1 MRKLSKLLVLSLSLV
16 LVSCGEIDSN
26 KNNNVNK
33 TLDGIGV
40 ASIKKVETN
49 GNEDTYEIEYVDGS
63 KSYFLVI
70 NGENGEQG
78 IQGEPGKDGHT
89 PEVKIGENGNWIIDG
104 VDTEIS
110 AKGVQGE
117 AGNGIEKIELTDTK
131 ENVDTYTIFFTDGT
145 TTTFTVTNG
154 VDGEQGIQGEP
165 GKDGHTPTIEIGENG
180 NRIIDGVDSE
190 IKAEGKDGLDGNT
203 ILNGTNNPTNDL
215 GKDGDFY
222 INTSN
227 WDVFLKE
234 NGEWISKGCLKG
246 YTGVGIK
253 TIEKTGSEGNVDIYT
268 ITYSDGTTTNFSV
281 TNGADG
287 EQGIQGEPGKDGHT
301 PIIEIGENGH
311 WIIDKVDTGISAIG
325 RDGEDGKSAYELY
338 LEENP
343 EYTGTLSDWI
353 DDLVSGKLY
362 KTFRVEFDCN
372 GGYLDMD
379 IPYNYEAGSVILQL
393 PVPKHSKDR
402 TFLGW
407 YTGSTIN
414 DKKVSNYDPIYSDI
428 TLVARWDK
436 YDVTFKNEFGNSRTV
451 IVESGDTID
460 GGLYIPSRP
469 DENGIHYR
477 FGGWDFD
484 FNTPIFRNYSIYP
497 VWQEF
502 DGNIFMNFGSYPQTY
517 VNDEATIN
525 NLKTLENANDNR
537 AILEY
542 DENGDG
548 VKEKFMALETDRE
561 VKSISNGD
569 IIKPG
574 INYFRFEPISWMI
587 LSDNN
592 GEKKLFSEHVLD
604 ASPFEAEGYDYFD
617 VENGINVR
625 RYDDYS
631 KSDIREFV
639 TNDFYNIAF
648 SESEKS
654 QILTTFVDNSEAVY
668 GYEEVKYTCEDTYD
682 KVYLISYIESR
693 SDFLYDYGLKGAKA
707 TDFSAC
713 LNIADFSY
721 NASDYGTV
729 SYRTRNG
736 GLYSGESAYRIY
748 GTSGAGVLCT
758 TNIGIRPAINISL

>member
-16 LVSCGEIDSN
+16 LISCGEIDPN

-70 NGENGEQG
+70 NGKNGEQG

-104 VDTEIS
+104 VDTGIS

-117 AGNGIEKIELTDTK
+117 TGNGIEKIELTDTK
-131 ENVDTYTIFFTDGT
+131 GNVDTYTIIFTDGT

-180 NRIIDGVDSE
+180 NRIIDGVDSG

-287 EQGIQGEPGKDGHT
+287 EQGIQGEPGEDGHT

-325 RDGEDGKSAYELY
+325 KDGEDGKSAYELY

-436 YDVTFKNEFGNSRTV
+436 YDVTFKNEFGSSRTV

-477 FGGWDFD
+477 FAGWDFD

-617 VENGINVR
+617 VENGINIR

-729 SYRTRNG
+729 SYRARNG

>member
-16 LVSCGEIDSN
+16 LVSCGEINPN

-89 PEVKIGENGNWIIDG
+89 PEVEIGENGNWIIDG

-117 AGNGIEKIELTDTK
+117 TGNGIEKIELTDTK

-253 TIEKTGSEGNVDIYT
+253 TIEKTGSEENVDIYT

-287 EQGIQGEPGKDGHT
+287 EQGIQGEPGEDGHT

-325 RDGEDGKSAYELY
+325 KDGEDGKSAYELY

-436 YDVTFKNEFGNSRTV
+436 YDVTFKNEFGYSRTV

-477 FGGWDFD
+477 FVGWDFD
-484 FNTPIFRNYSIYP
+484 FNTSIFRNYSIYP

-592 GEKKLFSEHVLD
+592 EEKKLFSEHVLD

-639 TNDFYNIAF
+639 TNNFYNIAF

-693 SDFLYDYGLKGAKA
+693 SDFIYDYGLKGAKA

>member
-16 LVSCGEIDSN
+16 LVSCGEIDPN

-117 AGNGIEKIELTDTK
+117 TGNGIEKIELTDTK

-253 TIEKTGSEGNVDIYT
+253 TIEKTGSEENVDIYT

-287 EQGIQGEPGKDGHT
+287 EQGIQGEPGEDGHT

-325 RDGEDGKSAYELY
+325 KDGEDGKSAYELY

-379 IPYNYEAGSVILQL
+379 TPYNYEAGSVILQL

-477 FGGWDFD
+477 FVGWDFD
-484 FNTPIFRNYSIYP
+484 FNTSIFRNYSIYP

-542 DENGDG
+542 DENGDD

>member
-16 LVSCGEIDSN
+16 LVSCGEIDPN

-33 TLDGIGV
+33 ALDGIGV

-117 AGNGIEKIELTDTK
+117 TGNGIEKIELTDTK
-131 ENVDTYTIFFTDGT
+131 ENLDTYTIFFTDGT

-253 TIEKTGSEGNVDIYT
+253 TIEKTGSEENVDIYT

-287 EQGIQGEPGKDGHT
+287 EQGIQGEPGEDGHT

-325 RDGEDGKSAYELY
+325 KDGEDGKSAYELY

-436 YDVTFKNEFGNSRTV
+436 YDVTFKNEFGYSITV

-477 FGGWDFD
+477 FVGWDFD
-484 FNTPIFRNYSIYP
+484 FNTSIFRNYSIYP

-502 DGNIFMNFGSYPQTY
+502 DGNLFMNFGSYPQTY

-525 NLKTLENANDNR
+525 NLKTLENANGNR

-721 NASDYGTV
+721 NASDYGSV

>member
-16 LVSCGEIDSN
+16 LVSCGEIDPN

-117 AGNGIEKIELTDTK
+117 TGNGIEKIELTDTK

-287 EQGIQGEPGKDGHT
+287 EQGIQGEPGEDGHT

-325 RDGEDGKSAYELY
+325 KDGEDGKSAYELY

-436 YDVTFKNEFGNSRTV
+436 YDVTFKNEFGSSRTV

-477 FGGWDFD
+477 FVGWDFD
-484 FNTPIFRNYSIYP
+484 FNTPIFRDYSIYP

-729 SYRTRNG
+729 SYRARNG

>member
-16 LVSCGEIDSN
+16 LVSCGEIDPN

-33 TLDGIGV
+33 TLDGVGV

-117 AGNGIEKIELTDTK
+117 TGNGIEKIELTDTK

-253 TIEKTGSEGNVDIYT
+253 TIEKTGSEENVDIYT

-287 EQGIQGEPGKDGHT
+287 EQGIQGEPGEDGHT

-325 RDGEDGKSAYELY
+325 KDGEDGKSAYELY

-343 EYTGTLSDWI
+343 EYNGTLSDWI

-402 TFLGW
+402 IFLGW

-436 YDVTFKNEFGNSRTV
+436 YDVTFKNEFGSSRTV

-477 FGGWDFD
+477 FAGWDFD
-484 FNTPIFRNYSIYP
+484 FNTSIFRDYSIYP

-548 VKEKFMALETDRE
+548 VKEKFMALKTDRE

-693 SDFLYDYGLKGAKA
+693 SDFIYDYGLKGAKA

>member
-16 LVSCGEIDSN
+16 LVSCGEIDPN

-33 TLDGIGV
+33 ALDGVGV

-117 AGNGIEKIELTDTK
+117 TGNGIEKIELTETK
-131 ENVDTYTIFFTDGT
+131 ENLDTYTITFTDGT

-253 TIEKTGSEGNVDIYT
+253 TIEKTGSEENVDIYT

-287 EQGIQGEPGKDGHT
+287 EQGIQGEPGEDGHT

-325 RDGEDGKSAYELY
+325 KDGEDGKSAYELY

-343 EYTGTLSDWI
+343 EYTGALSDWI

-436 YDVTFKNEFGNSRTV
+436 YDVTFKNEFGYSTTV

-477 FGGWDFD
+477 FVGWDFD
-484 FNTPIFRNYSIYP
+484 FNTSIFRNYSIYP

-587 LSDNN
+587 LRDNN

>member
-16 LVSCGEIDSN
+16 LVSCGEIDPN

-117 AGNGIEKIELTDTK
+117 TGNGIEKIELTDTK
-131 ENVDTYTIFFTDGT
+131 ENVDTYTIIFTDGT

-287 EQGIQGEPGKDGHT
+287 EQGIQGEPGEDGHT

-325 RDGEDGKSAYELY
+325 KDGEDGKSAYELY

-343 EYTGTLSDWI
+343 EYTGTLNDWI

-436 YDVTFKNEFGNSRTV
+436 YDVTFENEFGYSRTV

-477 FGGWDFD
+477 FAGWDFD

-604 ASPFEAEGYDYFD
+604 ASPFETEGYDYFD

-729 SYRTRNG
+729 SYRARNG

>member
-16 LVSCGEIDSN
+16 LVSCGEIDPN

-117 AGNGIEKIELTDTK
+117 TGNGIEKIELTDTK

-253 TIEKTGSEGNVDIYT
+253 TIEKTCSEENVDIYT

-287 EQGIQGEPGKDGHT
+287 EQGIQGEPGEDGHT

-311 WIIDKVDTGISAIG
+311 WIIDKVDMGISAIG
-325 RDGEDGKSAYELY
+325 KDGEDGKSAYELY

-436 YDVTFKNEFGNSRTV
+436 YDVTFKNEFGYSRTV

-469 DENGIHYR
+469 DKNGIHYR
-477 FGGWDFD
+477 FVGWDFD
-484 FNTPIFRNYSIYP
+484 FNTSIFRNYSIYP

-639 TNDFYNIAF
+639 TNNFYNIAF

-693 SDFLYDYGLKGAKA
+693 SDFIYDYGLKGAKA

>member
-16 LVSCGEIDSN
+16 LVSCGEIDPN

-33 TLDGIGV
+33 TLDGVGV

-117 AGNGIEKIELTDTK
+117 TGNGIEKIELTDTK

-180 NRIIDGVDSE
+180 NRIIDGVDTE

-287 EQGIQGEPGKDGHT
+287 EQGIQGEPGEDGHT

-325 RDGEDGKSAYELY
+325 KDGEDGKSAYELY

-460 GGLYIPSRP
+460 GGLYIPNRP
-469 DENGIHYR
+469 DANGIHYR
-477 FGGWDFD
+477 FVGWDFD
-484 FNTPIFRNYSIYP
+484 FNTPIFRDYSIYP

-648 SESEKS
+648 SESEKL

>member
-16 LVSCGEIDSN
+16 LVSCGEIDPN

-117 AGNGIEKIELTDTK
+117 TGNGIEKIELTDTK

-180 NRIIDGVDSE
+180 NRIIDGVDSK

-287 EQGIQGEPGKDGHT
+287 EQGIQGEPGEDGHT

-436 YDVTFKNEFGNSRTV
+436 YDVTFKNEFGSSRTV

>member
-16 LVSCGEIDSN
+16 LVSCGEIDPN

-117 AGNGIEKIELTDTK
+117 TGNGIEKIELTDTK

-253 TIEKTGSEGNVDIYT
+253 TIEKTGSEENVDIYT

-281 TNGADG
+281 TNGVDG
-287 EQGIQGEPGKDGHT
+287 EQGIQGEPGEDGHT

-325 RDGEDGKSAYELY
+325 KDGEDGKSAYELY

-428 TLVARWDK
+428 TLLARWDK

-477 FGGWDFD
+477 FAGWDFN
-484 FNTPIFRNYSIYP
+484 FNTPIFRDYSIYP

-631 KSDIREFV
+631 KSDIREFI

-682 KVYLISYIESR
+682 KVYLISSIESR

>member
-16 LVSCGEIDSN
+16 LISCGEIDPN

-117 AGNGIEKIELTDTK
+117 TGNGIEKIELSDTK

-253 TIEKTGSEGNVDIYT
+253 TIEKTGSEENVDIYT

-287 EQGIQGEPGKDGHT
+287 EQGIQGEPGEDGHT

-325 RDGEDGKSAYELY
+325 KDGEDGKSAYELY

-436 YDVTFKNEFGNSRTV
+436 YDVTFENEFGNSRTV

-477 FGGWDFD
+477 FAGWDFD

-617 VENGINVR
+617 AENGINVR

-693 SDFLYDYGLKGAKA
+693 SDFIYDYGLKGAKA

>member
-16 LVSCGEIDSN
+16 LVSCGEIDPN

-117 AGNGIEKIELTDTK
+117 TGNGIEKIELTDTK

-253 TIEKTGSEGNVDIYT
+253 TIEKTGSEENVDIYT

-287 EQGIQGEPGKDGHT
+287 EQGIQGEPGEDGHT

-325 RDGEDGKSAYELY
+325 KDGEDGKSAYELY

-477 FGGWDFD
+477 FVGWDFD
-484 FNTPIFRNYSIYP
+484 FNTSIFRNYSIYP

-525 NLKTLENANDNR
+525 NLKTLQNANDNR

-693 SDFLYDYGLKGAKA
+693 SDFIYDYGLKGAKA

>member
-16 LVSCGEIDSN
+16 LVSCGEIDPN

-117 AGNGIEKIELTDTK
+117 TGNGIEKIELTDTK

-165 GKDGHTPTIEIGENG
+165 GKDGHTPTVEIGENG

-253 TIEKTGSEGNVDIYT
+253 TIEKTGSEENVDIYT

-287 EQGIQGEPGKDGHT
+287 EQGIQGEPGEDGHT

-325 RDGEDGKSAYELY
+325 KDGEDGKSAYELY

-477 FGGWDFD
+477 FVGWDFD
-484 FNTPIFRNYSIYP
+484 FNTSIFRNYSIYP

-525 NLKTLENANDNR
+525 NLKTLQNANDNR

-729 SYRTRNG
+729 SYRARNG